1 MKHLFTLL
9 LLGVGLSSAL
19 SQALLPGKLTGS
31 LTDSTT
37 TKAVPFATVALMDGT
52 KLLTGTTTDGAGTF
66 VLPNIPVGR
75 YTLLLSFV
83 GYRTKSLPVMLTTEK
98 PSLELGQILMNTEG
112 KTLGEVTVAGQ
123 KAMVEDKGDR
133 LVYNAEK
140 DISNAGGTAAD
151 VLRKVPTLSVDL
163 DGNVQ
168 MRGNGNIKVLIN
180 GKPSAMMAR
189 NLSDA
194 LRQMPANVIK
204 SIEVITSPGA
214 KYDAE
219 GSAGVINIITKKA
232 LQGFN
237 GTATVTAG
245 NMNRGVGTSLNL
257 KKKKFGLSLSANG
270 YQFRNQRE
278 NQSTRT
284 ALMPSND
291 GPSQPLSILTQQS
304 SADNTGTGGYGEM
317 SIDYDPDST
326 NHLNFAANVW
336 GGYYPNNSN
345 VVNRLTNPA
354 GEELQAFRN
363 DIRFSNPYGN
373 GQLDL
378 GYTKTFKKPGQEFS
392 VLTQFS
398 RMPDN
403 YVYDTDRYS
412 MAEQLIYRQHSNN
425 YSSNQE
431 YTFQTDYTHPFTING
446 PKDTTSLK
454 LEVGLKGILR
464 DIGSEYRV
472 SQSLDGQGALVTDS
486 TQSNDF
492 NYIQRIYSAYT
503 ALRIDTKR
511 KWNLNAGARIE
522 HTDIQGDFTTT
533 QTKLASQYTNLI
545 PSATLSKSIKI
556 HTFKV
561 SYTQRIQR
569 PMVWYLNPW
578 LNQSDPKNIQTGNP
592 YLNPELSHATEL
604 AYSVSTK
611 NGLSVNTA
619 LYWRLTNNAIDYVST
634 VDAAGVSINKPQN
647 IAQRKAY
654 GLNLNLSSQPI
665 KNWNLNGGGDIR
677 YVDLFSPALNQGNN
691 GLVWNVNMNTSYKLP
706 NNFTLQANGNFNSGW
721 VSLQGTNTGFYWHSI
736 SAKREFMNKQASLTL
751 GLNNPFNRGVV
762 QTSQQSAPT
771 FESEARNYYIRR
783 SIRLSFEWRFGQMSA
798 GGGKKGKKISNDD
811 KDGR

>member
-19 SQALLPGKLTGS
+19 SQALHPGKLTGS

-37 TKAVPFATVALMDGT
+37 TKAVPFATAALMEGT
-52 KLLTGTTTDGAGTF
+52 KLITGTTTDGAGAF
-66 VLPNIPVGR
+66 VLPTIPVGT
-75 YTLLLSFV
+75 YTLVLSFV
-83 GYRTKSLPVMLTTEK
+83 GYRTKSLPVTLTTEK
-98 PSLELGQILMNTEG
+98 LFLELGQILMNTEG

-245 NMNRGVGTSLNL
+245 NMNRGIGTSLNL

-278 NQSTRT
+278 NQSIRT
-284 ALMPSND
+284 ALMPSSD
-291 GPSQPLSILTQQS
+291 GPSQPLSILTQSS

-317 SIDYDPDST
+317 SVDYDPDST
-326 NHLNFAANVW
+326 NHFNFAANVW
-336 GGYYPNNSN
+336 GGLYPNNSN

-363 DIRFSNPYGN
+363 DIKFRNPYGN

-392 VLTQFS
+392 ILTQFS

-412 MAEQLIYRQHSNN
+412 IADQLIYRQHSSN

-446 PKDTTSLK
+446 RKDTTNLK
-454 LEVGLKGILR
+454 LEVGAKGILR

-472 SQSLDGQGALVTDS
+472 SQSLDGQEALVTDS

-492 NYIQRIYSAYT
+492 NYIQRVYSAYT

-545 PSATLSKSIKI
+545 PSFTLSKTIKI

-578 LNQSDPKNIQTGNP
+578 MNQSDPKNIQTGNP

-604 AYSVSTK
+604 AYSISAK

-634 VDAAGVSINKPQN
+634 VDAAGVSISKPQN

-654 GLNLNLSSQPI
+654 GLNLNLSSQPV

-677 YVDLFSPALNQGNN
+677 YVDLFSPALNQGNS
-691 GLVWNVNMNTSYKLP
+691 GLVWNVNLNTSYKLP

-762 QTSQQSAPT
+762 QTSQQAAPT
-771 FESEARNYYIRR
+771 FESESRNYYIRR
-783 SIRLSFEWRFGQMSA
+783 SVRLSFEWRFGQMSA